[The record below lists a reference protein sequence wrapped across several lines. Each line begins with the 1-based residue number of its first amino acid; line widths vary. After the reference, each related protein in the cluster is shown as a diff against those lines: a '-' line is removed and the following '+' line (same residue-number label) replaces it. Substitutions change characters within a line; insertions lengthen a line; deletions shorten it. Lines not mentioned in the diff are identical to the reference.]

1 MKKLALS
8 LMLAVILTM
17 TLAIPAFAADPP
29 DQLPDKANDVLSL
42 LLSLELGNIDGGPF
56 NWSYVIIWT
65 LRAYGH
71 PDLGTLSEYGHPN
84 NRH

>member
-17 TLAIPAFAADPP
+17 NLAIPAFAADPP
-29 DQLPDKANDVLSL
+29 DQLPDKAYDVMGL
-42 LLSLELGNIDGGPF
+42 LLFGRLGNIIEGP
-56 NWSYVIIWT
+56 WSYVIIWM
-65 LRAYGH
+65 LGANGH